1 MLQIEPLNNKSLA
14 QADTLQSRKTE
25 LEKKLSNA
33 HEEHLDISALN
44 AELSEVSELLSLYR
58 TLLRKLN
65 LYKQNQ
71 ELIQLAEDKDLIEI
85 AQSELP
91 QLTQDIESVLTEID
105 EKEIKQKLSDPDDSK
120 SVVLEIRAGAG
131 GDEAAL
137 FAADLFRMYKAF
149 ATKKG
154 WQVDVIDTSV
164 SESGG
169 FKQLVAQIKG
179 HNGYKYLKHESGVHR
194 VQRIPTTESSGRIHT
209 STASVAILPEAKE
222 IEVEI
227 KSEDL
232 RIDTMRSS
240 GPGGQ
245 SVNTTTSAVRITH
258 LPSGIVV
265 SCQDTKVQ
273 QQNKDKA
280 MEILRARLYEKNRQ
294 EEARKRSD
302 LRSSQ
307 IGTAMRA
314 EKIRTY
320 NFPQSRIT
328 DHRIKKS
335 WHNLES
341 IMDGE
346 IEDMLVEV
354 DSELLKLL
362 LEKVKAKEN
371 AS

>member
-1 MLQIEPLNNKSLA
+1 MFQLELLTNKTKEQSKSL
-14 QADTLQSRKTE
+14 QEKKSE
-25 LEKKLSNA
+25 LEKKLSHA
-33 HEEHLDISALN
+33 HEDHLDISSLN
-44 AELSEVSELLSLYR
+44 AELAEATEMVDLYNSLV
-58 TLLRKLN
+58 RKLSIF
-65 LYKQNQ
+65 KQN
-71 ELIQLAEDKDLIEI
+71 EDIIKAGSERELIEI
-85 AQSELP
+85 AKSE
-91 QLTQDIESVLTEID
+91 QEGLTQEIETLLTDIE

-149 ATKKG
+149 AVKQN
-154 WQVDVIDTSV
+154 WAVSIIDSSI

-179 HNGYKYLKHESGVHR
+179 PSVYKYLKHESGVHR
-194 VQRIPTTESSGRIHT
+194 VQRIPSTESSGRIHT
-209 STASVAILPEAKE
+209 STASVAILPEAKD
-222 IEVEI
+222 IEVDIRE
-227 KSEDL
+227 EDL
-232 RIDTMRSS
+232 RVDTMRSS

-258 LPSGIVV
+258 IPTGIVV

-273 QQNKDKA
+273 QQNKEKA
-280 MEILRARLYEKNRQ
+280 MEILRARLYEKKRQ
-294 EEARKRSD
+294 EEAQKRSD

-307 IGTAMRA
+307 IGSAMRA

-320 NFPQSRIT
+320 NFPQSRVT

-341 IMDGE
+341 IMNGE
-346 IEDMLVEV
+346 IEDML
-354 DSELLKLL
+354 
-362 LEKVKAKEN
+362 
-371 AS
+371 